1 MSAPSSRRSYL
12 SVWLRR
18 LATDRIARTAGA
30 PPETAPLA
38 IVHPV
43 KNALALVAV
52 NDAAARL
59 GLKAGMTLADARAMY
74 PMLVVADADA
84 QADRRLLEAI
94 ADWCDRYTPLVGLDP
109 LDGLTLDITGCAHLF
124 GGEAAFCDDIVQRLE
139 RQGLAARAA
148 IADTVGCA
156 WAVARYASRP
166 PPERGRK
173 SEPTTF
179 IVPPGGTREALLP
192 LGLAALRITPDIE
205 AGLAQAGLKCIAA
218 VIDRP
223 RAPLAARFGTQFI
236 RRIDQALGRED
247 EPITPRLPIPAY
259 VAERRFADPIL
270 LEADVLGT
278 IEALGQELARMLE
291 RRGEGARRL
300 EIALFRTDGKVFRTA
315 VGTGTP
321 LRDPQR
327 IRALFAERFAA
338 IADACDPGFGFDV
351 VRLAALATER
361 CDPLQ
366 TGLAAPDHAAELAH
380 LVDRLG
386 ARFGLR
392 RVTRLVPQ
400 DTHIPEFAVTAVPA
414 ASFETSDL
422 ILRSPLPTLPRM
434 RGRDREGSVSKD
446 GDTAQARGHPSRR
459 AQERAPQDEG
469 SRRAQERA
477 PQDEGSRCAQER
489 APHHEAIQ
497 ADSLCPRR
505 PIRLLG
511 RPEPIEA
518 VAEVP
523 DGPPVRFRWRR
534 VLHQV
539 AHAEGPERIAM
550 EWWRDES
557 GRALTRDYFRL
568 ESREGMRAWVYR
580 EGLYGRELA
589 ELRWFLHGLFA

>member
-1 MSAPSSRRSYL
+1 MSAPSSRRRYL

-18 LATDRIARTAGA
+18 LATDRIARTTGA

-38 IVHPV
+38 IVQPV
-43 KNALALVAV
+43 KNALALMAV

-59 GLKAGMTLADARAMY
+59 GLKAGMALADARAMY
-74 PMLVVADADA
+74 PMLAVADADPG
-84 QADRRLLEAI
+84 ADRRLLEAI

-109 LDGLTLDITGCAHLF
+109 PDGLTLDITGCAHLF
-124 GGEAAFCDDIVQRLE
+124 GGEAAFCGDIVQRLE

-156 WAVARYASRP
+156 WAVARYASRS

-173 SEPTTF
+173 SESACQTTTF

-192 LGLAALRITPDIE
+192 LRLAALRITGDIE
-205 AGLAQAGLKCIAA
+205 AGLTQAGLKCIAA

-223 RAPLAARFGTQFI
+223 RAPLAARFRTQFI

-247 EPITPRLPIPAY
+247 EPITPRLPLPAY

-278 IEALGQELARMLE
+278 TEALGQELARMLE

-300 EIALFRTDGKVFRTA
+300 EVALFRTDGKVFRTA
-315 VGTGTP
+315 VGIGAP

-338 IADACDPGFGFDV
+338 MGEACDPGFGFDV

-400 DTHIPEFAVTAVPA
+400 DTHIPEFAVAAVPA
-414 ASFETSDL
+414 ASFEKAPSL
-422 ILRSPLPTLPRM
+422 PSPASGGGIGRGLLRM
-434 RGRDREGSVSKD
+434 RPFQPYGEERGQSPRVSN
-446 GDTAQARGHPSRR
+446 HPS
-459 AQERAPQDEG
+459 
-469 SRRAQERA
+469 SV
-477 PQDEGSRCAQER
+477 
-489 APHHEAIQ
+489 
-497 ADSLCPRR
+497 DSLAPTR
-505 PIRLLG
+505 PLRLYG

-589 ELRWFLHGLFA
+589 EPRWFLHGLFA